1 VAHNWFPLAVENHF
15 CMLASCSAML
25 FPTARHFHIHWQ
37 LRGSKEVVIE
47 LIMEL
52 ERAVGVLSVTWRL

>member
-1 VAHNWFPLAVENHF
+1 
-15 CMLASCSAML
+15 ML

-47 LIMEL
+47 MEL
-52 ERAVGVLSVTWRL
+52 EHAQGVLSVAWRP

>member
-1 VAHNWFPLAVENHF
+1 MAHNWFPLAVENHF

-47 LIMEL
+47 
-52 ERAVGVLSVTWRL
+52 